1 MSLPSLNQS
10 NPSFLTT
17 QYNLP
22 VAASILFLNDMYADV
37 GINGVRAQVIH
48 TSEMIEEKGF
58 FVLRKGYN
66 RLFLKKDDV
75 ISLRCV
81 TIDGRSIDMCRFK
94 VDLASDLNEVK
105 TGGV

>member
-1 MSLPSLNQS
+1 
-10 NPSFLTT
+10 
-17 QYNLP
+17 
-22 VAASILFLNDMYADV
+22 MYADV

-94 VDLASDLNEVK
+94 VDLASDLNEASPPSCAHPSPSPPPPEPVLL
-105 TGGV
+105 